1 MSQAVGPK
9 AQQLLLRWFAAPK
22 KGAKK
27 PLAIKD
33 AEQPSSSKKLAI
45 QDVEQP
51 SSSKTLV
58 SKDVAQPAT
67 EDVENSPE
75 PAALPLP
82 MSAHPVP
89 PAPRPAAVLFL

>member
-1 MSQAVGPK
+1 MLSS
-9 AQQLLLRWFAAPK
+9 
-22 KGAKK
+22 
-27 PLAIKD
+27 PL
-33 AEQPSSSKKLAI
+33 
-45 QDVEQP
+45 
-51 SSSKTLV
+51 SSKTLV